1 MFRILVKLLE
11 TSRDPLI
18 LSVAAHD
25 IGDYVRHYPR
35 GKTYVCEYHFRVSD
49 LACFTSLW
57 TLSPLGELLEQLHV
71 SWIDVHWG
79 KVHAQALPIIES
91 ATAVAQHCQGCDSL
105 RSHLMCMTV
114 DHVEAF
120 PSS

>member
-35 GKTYVCEYHFRVSD
+35 GKTYVGVLNISFD
-49 LACFTSLW
+49 L
-57 TLSPLGELLEQLHV
+57 V
-71 SWIDVHWG
+71 
-79 KVHAQALPIIES
+79 
-91 ATAVAQHCQGCDSL
+91 
-105 RSHLMCMTV
+105 
-114 DHVEAF
+114 
-120 PSS
+120 

>member
-35 GKTYVCEYHFRVSD
+35 GKTYVLQIF
-49 LACFTSLW
+49 
-57 TLSPLGELLEQLHV
+57 LLTEQ
-71 SWIDVHWG
+71 
-79 KVHAQALPIIES
+79 HAD
-91 ATAVAQHCQGCDSL
+91 C
-105 RSHLMCMTV
+105 V
-114 DHVEAF
+114 DNISE
-120 PSS
+120 

>member
-35 GKTYVCEYHFRVSD
+35 GKTYVRFILCIF
-49 LACFTSLW
+49 
-57 TLSPLGELLEQLHV
+57 
-71 SWIDVHWG
+71 
-79 KVHAQALPIIES
+79 LP
-91 ATAVAQHCQGCDSL
+91 A
-105 RSHLMCMTV
+105 
-114 DHVEAF
+114 
-120 PSS
+120 

>member
-35 GKTYVCEYHFRVSD
+35 GKTYFSYNSVFLFNE
-49 LACFTSLW
+49 
-57 TLSPLGELLEQLHV
+57 
-71 SWIDVHWG
+71 G
-79 KVHAQALPIIES
+79 KV
-91 ATAVAQHCQGCDSL
+91 
-105 RSHLMCMTV
+105 V
-114 DHVEAF
+114 DVRN
-120 PSS
+120 